1 MIKIVY
7 IIVTDLTRPLRTYPN
22 LPPTVL
28 WGLEEGLSEAKGNGL
43 IPFML
48 TAVAYAGCER
58 QAGKHQK
65 HWSFYGS
72 SRSPALLLLKKPGL
86 HARTGIRD
94 GWCTGTPRLEYTGM
108 RFCPIA
114 EYGANHDLRAGIV
127 HVSHMRGSEGFD
139 SLLPNFIPCDP

>member
-58 QAGKHQK
+58 QAGKHPK
-65 HWSFYGS
+65 HWRFYGS
-72 SRSPALLLLKKPGL
+72 SRSPALLLLKNRGYMPERAYEMGGVR
-86 HARTGIRD
+86 ARL
-94 GWCTGTPRLEYTGM
+94 GWNTLECDFAQSLSTVPTTISGQ
-108 RFCPIA
+108 
-114 EYGANHDLRAGIV
+114 
-127 HVSHMRGSEGFD
+127 GSFMC
-139 SLLPNFIPCDP
+139 LT